1 MKLTPV
7 ESSHIAAI
15 GYLDDE
21 CVIFLRYRDGTLYA
35 MPGMPPRVWDALCAA
50 ESKGRYVERLR
61 EPMVRIL
68 KGGSTGDREPE
79 QQCGAASIAAPLE
92 SSSALTVADM
102 RKHQKPTS
110 AADCAV
116 AVVR

>member
-15 GYLDDE
+15 GYLEDE

-79 QQCGAASIAAPLE
+79 QQCGAGHCARQPFPPGSPLAAG
-92 SSSALTVADM
+92 
-102 RKHQKPTS
+102 HF
-110 AADCAV
+110 CATIR
-116 AVVR
+116 ACSYRQLRPART

>member
-15 GYLDDE
+15 GYLEDE

-79 QQCGAASIAAPLE
+79 QQCGAACGRFDTSDW
-92 SSSALTVADM
+92 SSANRINWTPAGI
-102 RKHQKPTS
+102 PS
-110 AADCAV
+110 GYP
-116 AVVR
+116 